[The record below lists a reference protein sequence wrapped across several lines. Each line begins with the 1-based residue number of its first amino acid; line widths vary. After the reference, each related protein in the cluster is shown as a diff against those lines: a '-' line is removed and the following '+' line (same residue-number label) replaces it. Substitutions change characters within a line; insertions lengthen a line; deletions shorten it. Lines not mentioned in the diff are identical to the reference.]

1 MEFAIVMIV
10 LVVGAVVW
18 LLLATRANR
27 VAAKRDR
34 ATRRADAGWVGP
46 GAYGAGTIGGLGFY
60 DSGSSSCD
68 SGGGGGGE

>member
-1 MEFAIVMIV
+1 MEFAIIMIV
-10 LVVGAVVW
+10 LVVAAVVW
-18 LLLATRANR
+18 LLMSTRADR
-27 VAAKRDR
+27 VAARRVR
-34 ATRRADAGWVGP
+34 AERRADAGWVGP